1 MLQAHHTPK
10 HSIKEI
16 KSDSTRRKAKVRP
29 YSAGV
34 LDAKKEEA
42 SKLARL
48 SAPKKVVHCQH
59 EGLIEEL
66 NDTNERVKNLELLN
80 VHLTE
85 DNKLMR
91 NRLAEVYKEKNLS
104 ELKLGECE
112 KYIGRL
118 AKECEAMSVELKTV
132 SENESKLTAELN
144 KERNERKNFKVVHDK
159 DAAVIQDLQRQCK
172 EMEMILKRKHPDSVS
187 ALIGWYC

>member
-1 MLQAHHTPK
+1 MPK
-10 HSIKEI
+10 HSTKEI
-16 KSDSTRRKAKVRP
+16 TCDSVVRRKPKVRP

-34 LDAKKEEA
+34 LESKKKEA
-42 SKLARL
+42 TKLARL
-48 SAPKKVVHCQH
+48 SAPKKVIHCQH

-80 VHLTE
+80 VHLTD
-85 DNKLMR
+85 DNKLLR
-91 NRLAEVYKEKNLS
+91 KRLNEVYEEKNLL

-112 KYIGRL
+112 KYVGRL
-118 AKECEAMSVELKTV
+118 AKECEAMNAELKTV

-144 KERNERKNFKVVHDK
+144 KERNDRKNFKIIHEK
-159 DAAVIQDLQRQCK
+159 DASVIQDLQRQCR

-187 ALIGWYC
+187 ALIGVYLI